1 MDKTAAQHILIT
13 GADKGLG
20 LALVSRF
27 LRGGFQVYAGI
38 YASSDN
44 LQALL
49 QDYGPCLDLVA
60 LDVTDMVSIRTAVL
74 QVARLTPALDFLINN
89 AAVYLPKKPV
99 RPLVDVDLTDGHL
112 EETLNVNAF
121 GPLRVTQQFL
131 PLLDRGAR
139 KLIINISSEAGSI
152 DSCQRTS
159 EYAYCMSKAALN
171 MQSRIL
177 QNDLESRGFRVLV
190 IHPGWM
196 RTDMGGPEADIH
208 PDEAA
213 EGIFGLS
220 MKPWKAGDPMY
231 MDYQGKNFPW

>member
-1 MDKTAAQHILIT
+1 MIT
-13 GADKGLG
+13 GAAKGLG

-27 LRGGFQVYAGI
+27 LRGDFQVFAGI
-38 YASSDN
+38 HTSTDS

-49 QDYGPCLDLVA
+49 RDYGPRLV
-60 LDVTDMVSIRTAVL
+60 LMPLEVTDMTSIRQAVL
-74 QVARLTPALDFLINN
+74 RVASLTQTLDILINN
-89 AAVYLPKKPV
+89 AAVYLPSKLVKP
-99 RPLVDVDLTDGHL
+99 LSELDLTDGHL
-112 EETLNVNAF
+112 EATLNVNTF
-121 GPLRVTQQFL
+121 DPLRVTQQFL
-131 PLLDRGAR
+131 PHLDKGAG
-139 KLIINISSEAGSI
+139 KLIINVSSEAGSI
-152 DSCQRTS
+152 GDCRRSS

-177 QNDLESRGFRVLV
+177 QNDLGSRGFRVLV

-220 MKPWKAGDPMY
+220 MKPWKAGESLY
-231 MDYQGKNFPW
+231 MDYQGKSLPW